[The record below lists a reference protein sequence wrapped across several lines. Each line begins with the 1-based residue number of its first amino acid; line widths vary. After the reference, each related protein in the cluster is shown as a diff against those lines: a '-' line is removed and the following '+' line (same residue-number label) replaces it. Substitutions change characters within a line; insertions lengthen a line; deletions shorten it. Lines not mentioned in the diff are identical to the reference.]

1 VRVAASAQ
9 SFQFVRD
16 FVYRHAAIV
25 LDDGQGY
32 LVDSRLGALAQREG
46 FSSVDDL
53 VVRLRLGEPGEL
65 RTKVVEAMTTN
76 ETSFFRDV
84 APFEALRR
92 RVLPELA
99 RARAGAR
106 SLRLWSAAASTGQE
120 PYSVALLVRE
130 HFAQLDGWDVRILGT
145 DINGAVLDRAREGSY
160 RQLEV
165 NRGLP
170 APLLVKY
177 FERQGLDWR
186 LAPAVR
192 RLVQFEQLNLLD
204 PWTKVGP
211 CDVIF
216 LRNVLIYFDLGT
228 RKQILRR
235 VREVLRPDGYLFL
248 GCAETPLGIDEAFER
263 VEFEKTFY
271 YRPLRRSEAP

>member
-1 VRVAASAQ
+1 MAASAQ
-9 SFQFVRD
+9 SFQFVRE

-32 LVDSRLGALAQREG
+32 LVDARLGALAQREG

-53 VVRLRLGEPGEL
+53 VGRLRVGEAGEL

-84 APFEALRR
+84 GPFETLRR
-92 RVLPELA
+92 SVLPELA
-99 RARAGAR
+99 RARAGSR
-106 SLRLWSAAASTGQE
+106 SLRVWSAAASTGQE
-120 PYSVALLVRE
+120 PYSIALLLRE
-130 HFAQLDGWDVRILGT
+130 HFPQLEGWDVRILGT
-145 DINGAVLDRAREGSY
+145 DINGAVIDRAREGSY

-192 RLVQFEQLNLLD
+192 ELVRFERLNLLD
-204 PWTKVGP
+204 PWTRVGP
-211 CDVIF
+211 CDVVF
-216 LRNVLIYFDLGT
+216 LRNVLIYFDLVT
-228 RKQILRR
+228 RRQILRR

-248 GCAETPLGIDEAFER
+248 GCAETPLGVDEAFAR

-271 YRPLRRSEAP
+271 YRPSPRSDSP